1 MDARG
6 LRGWQLLGRVTVSC
20 WSSLTEW
27 AVCRKIFSKASKH
40 TRGRQ
45 IGRAVESAADAIHDR
60 GYIFGRWEG
69 TNWMGHFCQPPRLYH
84 APTHPQT
91 QLKVGA
97 AGKATRMAP
106 WSVCDAR
113 DSIGQ
118 APQRHGNHGLGWR
131 GTGDEFAVVSKA
143 PSTQAHDQQ
152 TEASERL
159 RMSP

>member
-1 MDARG
+1 M
-6 LRGWQLLGRVTVSC
+6 QFMIVVTF
-20 WSSLTEW
+20 L
-27 AVCRKIFSKASKH
+27 
-40 TRGRQ
+40 
-45 IGRAVESAADAIHDR
+45 ADVR
-60 GYIFGRWEG
+60 G
-69 TNWMGHFCQPPRLYH
+69 TNLMAIFVDPHAFLH
-84 APTHPQT
+84 APTD

-131 GTGDEFAVVSKA
+131 GTGNEFAVVSKA

>member
-1 MDARG
+1 MQFMIVVTFLAD
-6 LRGWQLLGRVTVSC
+6 GRV
-20 WSSLTEW
+20 
-27 AVCRKIFSKASKH
+27 
-40 TRGRQ
+40 Q
-45 IGRAVESAADAIHDR
+45 IGWPFLS
-60 GYIFGRWEG
+60 
-69 TNWMGHFCQPPRLYH
+69 TPTPLPRTH

-131 GTGDEFAVVSKA
+131 GTGNEFAVVSKA

>member
-6 LRGWQLLGRVTVSC
+6 LRGWQLPGRVKVSC

-45 IGRAVESAADAIHDR
+45 IGRAAASAADAIHDR

-69 TNWMGHFCQPPRLYH
+69 YKFDGPFWSTPTPHSTHPRTH
-84 APTHPQT
+84 APTD

-131 GTGDEFAVVSKA
+131 GTGNEFAVVSKA
-143 PSTQAHDQQ
+143 PSA
-152 TEASERL
+152 
-159 RMSP
+159 